1 MYRRVMAFDFDGTL
15 AVDGVVPRELEC
27 ALGQCRAAGYAL
39 FLVTGRRFETVPLG
53 RLGDLFTG
61 VVWENGAVLVH
72 TGTRE
77 VYLPFGQLDERLM
90 KALKDAEIPLERGL
104 AIAATWVP
112 HDQEVWRVLSTHGG
126 GAAVEYN
133 KGAVMVLPSGSAK
146 GAGLERLLTICGFSA
161 HNLVAFGDAENDV
174 SMLRLAEVGVAV
186 GDAVPAIREMADV
199 VASRPGPAG
208 VLEILDR
215 YPLAG

>member
-27 ALGQCRAAGYAL
+27 ALERCRAAGFAL
-39 FLVTGRRFETVPLG
+39 FLVTGRRFETVPFG

-72 TGTRE
+72 TATGE

-90 KALKDAEIPLERGL
+90 KALKEAEIPLEQGL

-112 HDQEVWRVLSTHGG
+112 HDQVVWQVLGAQGG
-126 GAAVEYN
+126 GAVVEYN
-133 KGAVMVLPSGSAK
+133 KGAVMVLPSGAAK
-146 GAGLERLLTICGFSA
+146 GTGLERLLTICGFSA
-161 HNLVAFGDAENDV
+161 HNLAAFGDAENDG
-174 SMLRLAEVGVAV
+174 SMLRLAEIAVAV
-186 GDAVPAIREMADV
+186 GDAVPAVQAMA
-199 VASRPGPAG
+199 
-208 VLEILDR
+208 
-215 YPLAG
+215 